1 MSFFRCAQTSWS
13 SALVV
18 AVLISGPGLANSSDF
33 DPNGE
38 PTLALADDF
47 AALGTQVSDLRGGAA
62 DLTGEHRRL
71 MTQVAQ
77 TQLAQTGGLS
87 AGQAAQFERRLSALE
102 SELRRITGR
111 IEDADF
117 GVRQLGQRMDRFES
131 ETKARLLRLEQGQP
145 AAGAQTPTASFTPLD
160 GSGPTVVGSAGTP
173 TAETPTAGTPTAG
186 TPPVGT
192 ATADPGSAAT
202 PTGQGQPAPLEP
214 RSLGTI
220 SDQALAATR
229 QGAAGAGAA
238 TGAPGQQ
245 QALAPA
251 TQLSGDDP
259 QAAYN
264 SAFELLRQMNYPA
277 AESAFGQY
285 LDLFPDSNLAGNAK
299 YWLGET
305 HYVRGDYETAAVVFA
320 EGYQSYPDS
329 GKAPDNLLKLGMSL
343 SNLGATEDACA
354 TFSELQRRYPNAAPT
369 VLQRALR
376 ESQRLGCS

>member
-38 PTLALADDF
+38 PTLALADDL

-173 TAETPTAGTPTAG
+173 TAETP
-186 TPPVGT
+186 PVGT

-238 TGAPGQQ
+238 SGAPGQQ

-251 TQLSGDDP
+251 TQLSGDDS

>member
-1 MSFFRCAQTSWS
+1 MSFFRCAPTSWS

-33 DPNGE
+33 HPNGE
-38 PTLALADDF
+38 PTLALADDL
-47 AALGTQVSDLRGGAA
+47 AALGTQLSDLRRGAA

-71 MTQVAQ
+71 MTQVAQTQLAQ

-173 TAETPTAGTPTAG
+173 TAG

-192 ATADPGSAAT
+192 ATADPGGAAT

-229 QGAAGAGAA
+229 QGAAAAGAA

-251 TQLSGDDP
+251 TQLPSDDP

-354 TFSELQRRYPNAAPT
+354 TFSELQRRYSNAAPT